1 VVSSCVVELMT
12 IKVMPGLDGSG
23 PWVMFEGAGMMA
35 ILNRARKVLLLWA
48 QVHPVMW
55 RVSLKA
61 LAGMVKLTP
70 ALSAVVLNA
79 YSAYSNLFRVDE
91 GGQRSSISKW
101 RGGDDL
107 KYRCGS

>member
-1 VVSSCVVELMT
+1 MT

-79 YSAYSNLFRVDE
+79 YSAYSKTTCLGWMRKD
-91 GGQRSSISKW
+91 K
-101 RGGDDL
+101 DL
-107 KYRCGS
+107 KMVGGGARF